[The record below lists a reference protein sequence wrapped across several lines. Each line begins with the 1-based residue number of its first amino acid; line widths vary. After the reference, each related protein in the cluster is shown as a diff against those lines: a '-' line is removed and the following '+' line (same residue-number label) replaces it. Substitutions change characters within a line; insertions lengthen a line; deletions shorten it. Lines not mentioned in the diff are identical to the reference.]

1 MLARRTRSLLLLTA
15 LGAGFAC
22 NPGNDDDG
30 IDPDDINPA
39 ETQAYLERNF
49 SKIPRITEAL
59 NRILLTMNGN
69 PQPGVVFT
77 QITGGV
83 TGSVGVDLDNNGQQ
97 ETTVN
102 ATVILNNPQAG
113 IAGGA
118 RLTITA
124 INAASTTG
132 AAGVDVAMQS
142 SSTIVFSEGSGTLFP
157 TEGPSVIDFADANLT
172 VTLGATPLILGS
184 ADFFAGNSS
193 GTIIFENN
201 GSGGFQIRVT
211 SPDFD
216 SFIVP

>member
-1 MLARRTRSLLLLTA
+1 MKARRITAVLLLA
-15 LGAGFAC
+15 LSSGLAC

-39 ETQAYLERNF
+39 ETEAYLSRNF
-49 SKIPRITEAL
+49 AKIPRITEAL

-77 QITGGV
+77 PITGGV
-83 TGSVGVDLDNNGQQ
+83 TGSVGVDLDNNGVQ

-102 ATVILNNPQAG
+102 ATVILNNPSIG

-124 INAASTTG
+124 LNAESATG
-132 AAGVDVAMQS
+132 SAGVDVALQS
-142 SSTIVFSEGSGTLFP
+142 STVIVFSEGSGTLFP
-157 TEGPSVIDFADANLT
+157 TEGPSVIDITDANLT
-172 VTLGATPLILGS
+172 VTLGATPLIIGS

-193 GTIIFENN
+193 GTAIFESN